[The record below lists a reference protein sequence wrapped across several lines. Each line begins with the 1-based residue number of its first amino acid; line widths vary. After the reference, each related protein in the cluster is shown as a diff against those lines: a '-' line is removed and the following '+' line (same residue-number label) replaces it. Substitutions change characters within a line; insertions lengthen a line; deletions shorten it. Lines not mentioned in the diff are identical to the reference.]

1 MLYVGVYVGE
11 AISAQIAVAFART
24 NTSWSTALIAI
35 GIVGIVVA
43 LLVRLCVRDPPRQSS
58 LVDSTY
64 VNQLGKHSS
73 NGSTSRKLVQARS
86 DIAATFRYI
95 LCMHSFWLLTLSAA
109 FRQLAGN
116 VFGYYMPTYLSS
128 LYPSHPNLLSR
139 YGIIVGVVGSVAV
152 LLGGILTSA
161 FWTRTKMLPLYLTG
175 VGGMLS
181 SVFVLL
187 MIFSR
192 SVTGGSEG
200 NGVPVLYGTMAAAY
214 MTAELWLGA
223 VNSLIALLL
232 PPRYKTFGLSIWAAT
247 QVLIYSAGPEIIG
260 LALKNVDSS
269 SQAYLDRTR
278 IALAVIIPIGYW
290 LAGIGLLLALP
301 LVKTDLRRD
310 FVATGL
316 GSRRIAGFSFF
327 AFVIGGMVIG
337 LFVASLVYK
346 A

>member
-11 AISAQIAVAFART
+11 AVSAQIAVAFART
-24 NTSWSTALIAI
+24 NTTWSTALIAI
-35 GIVGIVVA
+35 GIVGVVVS
-43 LLVRLCVRDPPRQSS
+43 LLVRLCVRDPPRQLS

-64 VNQLGKHSS
+64 VNRLGKHSS
-73 NGSTSRKLVQARS
+73 DWSTGRRLVQART

-116 VFGYYMPTYLSS
+116 VFGYYMPTYLST
-128 LYPSHPNLLSR
+128 LYPSHENLLSR
-139 YGIIVGVVGSVAV
+139 YGIVVGVVGSVAV
-152 LLGGILTSA
+152 ILGGILTSA

-192 SVTGGSEG
+192 SVAGGSES

-214 MTAELWLGA
+214 ITAELWLGA
-223 VNSLIALLL
+223 INSLIALLL

-260 LALKNVDSS
+260 LALRDVDSS
-269 SQAYLDRTR
+269 SQAYLDSTR
-278 IALAVIIPIGYW
+278 IALAVIIPVGYW
-290 LAGIGLLLALP
+290 LAGIGFLSAPP
-301 LVKTDLRRD
+301 LVRRD
-310 FVATGL
+310 LKRDFAATKL
-316 GSRRIAGFSFF
+316 GPGRRAGFGAF
-327 AFVIGGMVIG
+327 AFVLGGMVVG
-337 LFVASLVYK
+337 LFVASLVYRT
-346 A
+346 